1 VIMDLRMLSIL
12 RTKVIMLMR
21 YSIDSLCL
29 LSNSSGVF
37 LSASEDSS
45 GTLDVIEK
53 KIAKATMLPRIHGE
67 VLVIV
72 FIIIIMITLCLG

>member
-1 VIMDLRMLSIL
+1 
-12 RTKVIMLMR
+12 MR